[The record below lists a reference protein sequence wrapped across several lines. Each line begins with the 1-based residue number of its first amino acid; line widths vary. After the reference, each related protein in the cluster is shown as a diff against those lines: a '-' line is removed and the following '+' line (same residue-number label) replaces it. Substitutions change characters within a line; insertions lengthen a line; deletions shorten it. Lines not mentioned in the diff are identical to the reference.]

1 MNASLDVSLRTIG
14 FVSDEPGGS
23 LHGTLGPV
31 NMARKNCDSRKKNR
45 R

>member
-1 MNASLDVSLRTIG
+1 MNASLDVSSRTIG

-23 LHGTLGPV
+23 LDRTLGSV
-31 NMARKNCDSRKKNR
+31 NMARKNCDSRKKKR